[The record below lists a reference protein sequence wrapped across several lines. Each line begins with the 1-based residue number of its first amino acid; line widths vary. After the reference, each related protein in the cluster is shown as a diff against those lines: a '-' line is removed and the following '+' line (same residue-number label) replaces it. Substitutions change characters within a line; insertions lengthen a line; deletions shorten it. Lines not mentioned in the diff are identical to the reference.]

1 MVPESR
7 TLKSKDTIQSIQVLR
22 GCAASMVV
30 LVHSFVYLNARGIIP
45 DVPQIVDA
53 GRAGVDI
60 FFVISGFIMVCIS
73 GDNFAKPGA
82 PIVFLVRRIIRIVPI
97 YWFYTLLMGLLVYM
111 LPHLVS
117 QGKTVS
123 WAHLLASLFFVP
135 WPNNIGQVKPILS
148 AGWTLNFEMYFYLV
162 FSFIL
167 FFKKS
172 YFIPTLTSLLLSG
185 VILGYFYQP
194 HSEIFYVITSPL
206 LIEFMMGCV
215 IGVLYKHNLSVN
227 NGVWYSL
234 LLVGATLLIL
244 TGVYDVDDW
253 PRVLIWG
260 LPSALIVISSI
271 FLEKCRKVDF
281 PYIFIK
287 MGDSSYSIYLSH
299 IFTISVVGKIW
310 ATLLGK
316 FNAAFVI
323 VAFPV
328 SVIVGYISYSVFEKP
343 ITNWLNYSYKK
354 ILARHPATEKSLNKY
369 SILYPVDPGE
379 KGD

>member
-1 MVPESR
+1 
-7 TLKSKDTIQSIQVLR
+7 
-22 GCAASMVV
+22 
-30 LVHSFVYLNARGIIP
+30 
-45 DVPQIVDA
+45 
-53 GRAGVDI
+53 
-60 FFVISGFIMVCIS
+60 
-73 GDNFAKPGA
+73 
-82 PIVFLVRRIIRIVPI
+82 
-97 YWFYTLLMGLLVYM
+97 
-111 LPHLVS
+111 
-117 QGKTVS
+117 
-123 WAHLLASLFFVP
+123 
-135 WPNNIGQVKPILS
+135 
-148 AGWTLNFEMYFYLV
+148 
-162 FSFIL
+162 
-167 FFKKS
+167 
-172 YFIPTLTSLLLSG
+172 
-185 VILGYFYQP
+185 
-194 HSEIFYVITSPL
+194 
-206 LIEFMMGCV
+206 MGCI
-215 IGVLYKHNLSVN
+215 IGVLYKHNLSIN

-234 LLVGATLLIL
+234 LLVGVTLLIL

-316 FNAAFVI
+316 FNASFVI

-354 ILARHPATEKSLNKY
+354 ILARHPATEKSLNNY
-369 SILYPVDPGE
+369 SLLYPVDPGE
-379 KGD
+379 KND